1 MVSTDLSVVIK
12 DETHSLLEEPGE
24 SSALVLAE
32 KKELLGTLDLKRLV
46 QYIGHV
52 GKFIQIAQNGVNAAG
67 PQFVDLQL
75 QVQRIGYDITSL
87 CDKSAVTIESF
98 RDTAQTVTTRLVSI
112 YRFLLDGFENV
123 AVMSIKSLEGMAKDM
138 AKAALELKEEFE
150 NEKEKVISALEST
163 SKKKA
168 EESIRKTEMKQEQ
181 EKMEAEREEHKKLVD
196 KYYELAEEAKMEREK
211 YEAEEDRELSKSHIG
226 MMRLVGVA
234 IIGSM
239 PFGKAGELLERMYE
253 KDARESEKR
262 AKRYAEKAQEKREIE
277 REKEQLLLEGL
288 KKMSDFACKIQS
300 YSSASDLAKVAEDAL
315 HEACGALRHLSA
327 IMMEASLFWQH
338 IEKHCQKL
346 ADPHMKDQ
354 IDLVVQMDDKAEK
367 KRFWQSEGF
376 KIEAIQYHARWVA
389 LRNVCGE
396 YMFQIKATR
405 EDLYAYIK
413 ENPTYDE
420 SLKNLQA
427 LTEDF
432 KSILDNAQ
440 KEIKEEAKEKD
451 QKMLEN

>member
-1 MVSTDLSVVIK
+1 MMSTDIVIN
-12 DETHSLLEEPGE
+12 DETHSLLKEPNE

-32 KKELLGTLDLKRLV
+32 KQELLGTLDLKRLV
-46 QYIGHV
+46 EYIGHV

-123 AVMSIKSLEGMAKDM
+123 AVMSIKSLEGMAKEM

-150 NEKEKVISALEST
+150 KEKEKVISALEST

-181 EKMEAEREEHKKLVD
+181 EKMEAKKQEHDKLVK
-196 KYYELAEEAKMEREK
+196 KYYELAAEAKKERMK
-211 YEAEEDRELSKSHIG
+211 YEADEDKELSKSHIG
-226 MMRLVGVA
+226 MMRLIGVA

-239 PFGKAGELLERMYE
+239 PFGKAGELLERIYE
-253 KDARESEKR
+253 KDARESEQR
-262 AKRYAEKAQEKREIE
+262 AKRYAEKAKEKREIE
-277 REKEQLLLEGL
+277 KEKEQLYLEGL
-288 KKMSDFACKIQS
+288 QKMADFTCKIQS

-315 HEACGALRHLSA
+315 HETCGALRHLSA
-327 IMMEASLFWQH
+327 IMMDASLFWQH

-346 ADPHMKDQ
+346 ADPHMRNQ

-367 KRFWQSEGF
+367 KRFWQSDGF

-396 YMFQIKATR
+396 YMLQIKATR
-405 EDLYAYIK
+405 EDLYKYIK

-420 SLKNLQA
+420 SRKNLQA
-427 LTEDF
+427 LTKDF
-432 KSILDNAQ
+432 RGILDDA
-440 KEIKEEAKEKD
+440 KMKIEEEAKKKD

>member
-1 MVSTDLSVVIK
+1 MMSTDIVIN
-12 DETHSLLEEPGE
+12 DETHSLLKEPNE

-32 KKELLGTLDLKRLV
+32 KQELLGTLDLKRLV
-46 QYIGHV
+46 EYIGHV

-112 YRFLLDGFENV
+112 YRYLLDGFENV
-123 AVMSIKSLEGMAKDM
+123 AVMSIKSLEGMAKEM

-150 NEKEKVISALEST
+150 KEKEKVISALEST

-181 EKMEAEREEHKKLVD
+181 EKMEAKKQEHDKLVK
-196 KYYELAEEAKMEREK
+196 KYYELAAEAKKERMK
-211 YEAEEDRELSKSHIG
+211 YEAEEDRELSTSHIG

-239 PFGKAGELLERMYE
+239 PFGKAGELLEKMYE
-253 KDARESEKR
+253 KDARESEQR

-277 REKEQLLLEGL
+277 REKEQLYLEGL
-288 KKMSDFACKIQS
+288 KKMADFTCKIQS
-300 YSSASDLAKVAEDAL
+300 FSSASDLAKVAEDAL

-346 ADPHMKDQ
+346 ADPYMREN
-354 IDLVVQMDDKAEK
+354 IDLVAKIDDKAEK
-367 KRFWQSEGF
+367 KRFWQSDGF
-376 KIEAIQYHARWVA
+376 KTEAVQYHARWVA

-396 YMFQIKATR
+396 YMLQIKATR
-405 EDLYAYIK
+405 EDLYKYIK

-420 SLKNLQA
+420 SRKNLQV
-427 LTEDF
+427 LTKDF
-432 KSILDNAQ
+432 RGILDNA
-440 KEIKEEAKEKD
+440 KMEIEEEAKKKD
-451 QKMLEN
+451 QKMLKN